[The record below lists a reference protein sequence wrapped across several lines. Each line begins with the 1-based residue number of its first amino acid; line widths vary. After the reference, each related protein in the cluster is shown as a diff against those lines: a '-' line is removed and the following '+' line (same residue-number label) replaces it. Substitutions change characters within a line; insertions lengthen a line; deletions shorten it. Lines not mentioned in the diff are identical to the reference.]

1 MAQKSRGLMETY
13 GFLCLMISLLP
24 CGETSVTMTVNDYP
38 GNFTLDAQSG
48 SIQSLKCAVHNHSRE
63 EELLWYREDG
73 QVDLKPGNK
82 INTSYICVS
91 PLSENDNGVT
101 FTCKLRRDHSV
112 QISVILNVT
121 FPPALSEEDT
131 QTAEEGSHVQ
141 LTCNAKS
148 NPQAQMA
155 WYRNNSI
162 LVLEKGRHQIQQ
174 DSEVF
179 QLSIATVQKSD
190 NGTYTCIANST
201 LTLQKMDFH
210 LIIQDKEFAL
220 PMEPIIAA
228 TVVIL
233 LTISFGIVARRER
246 ILKFCTKEDTQSE
259 TSL

>member
-210 LIIQDKEFAL
+210 LIIQVL
-220 PMEPIIAA
+220 HQ
-228 TVVIL
+228 
-233 LTISFGIVARRER
+233 G
-246 ILKFCTKEDTQSE
+246 
-259 TSL
+259 

>member
-1 MAQKSRGLMETY
+1 MAQKSSGLMQTY

-24 CGETSVTMTVNDYP
+24 CGETSVTLTVNDYP
-38 GNFTLDAQSG
+38 GNHTLDTQSG

-91 PLSENDNGVT
+91 PLSENDHGVT
-101 FTCKLRRDHSV
+101 FTCKLQRDHSV

-131 QTAEEGSHVQ
+131 QTAEEGNNVL

-155 WYRNNSI
+155 WYRNNST

-174 DSEVF
+174 TSDVF
-179 QLSIATVQKSD
+179 QLSIATVKKSD

-201 LTLQKMDFH
+201 SILQRMDFH
-210 LIIQDKEFAL
+210 LIVQDKKFVV

-228 TVVIL
+228 MVVVL
-233 LTISFGIVARRER
+233 LTISFGIFARRER
-246 ILKFCTKEDTQSE
+246 IRKFCTTEDTQSDIA
-259 TSL
+259 L